1 MLVVQ
6 HSFIHSSFHSS
17 IIFITSQVSNW
28 FNLVIYTA
36 SLKEYADPVID
47 LLDDG
52 RKLFKKRLFRS
63 SCLTTTTAPFAYLKD
78 LGLVEGGDLSKVA
91 LIDNSAASFA
101 LYPDNAIPIESWREG
116 KTDQGLL
123 DLLPFLDAL
132 RFVED
137 VRSVLSLRRLSL
149 YSNK

>member
-1 MLVVQ
+1 MFL
-6 HSFIHSSFHSS
+6 IHTLLLLTLSLHK
-17 IIFITSQVSNW
+17 VGNW

-52 RKLFKKRLFRS
+52 RKLIKKRLFRT
-63 SCLTTTTAPFAYLKD
+63 SCLSTNTPPFAYLKD
-78 LGLVEGGDLSKVA
+78 LSLVDVDLSKLA

-116 KTDQGLL
+116 TGDQGLL

-132 RFVED
+132 IFVED
-137 VRSVLSLRRLSL
+137 VRSFLSLRRLSL
-149 YSNK
+149 FVVNK